1 MKPSIDYS
9 TWRTRGSEV
18 EEDWIWWEREVSMRL
33 MKSEGGRRVTPLF
46 SGVIEGRRSG
56 QRDRA
61 SGPAS

>member
-56 QRDRA
+56 Q
-61 SGPAS
+61 